1 MKTGQLLE
9 YNLRNISIEK
19 SYKKC
24 DGETIPRP
32 FSKKSKLSTSLDRY
46 SKVYIFC
53 FDCRVEVYRK
63 WLKLSCETLA
73 FTSYKAF

>member
-32 FSKKSKLSTSLDRY
+32 FSKKSKLSLSLDRY

-53 FDCRVEVYRK
+53 FDCLPSWSLSKVIET
-63 WLKLSCETLA
+63 KLQNTCFYLM
-73 FTSYKAF
+73 